1 MSFPKTKKN
10 KFVFNRGSYKSQ
22 CAYMLMLIRSKDMK
36 AWLSFKNEFAGISE
50 EDSYAFYEKLVAFY
64 RGEKL
69 VTQKEVELNPTAPIV
84 NEKKKLAKNSLVNEK
99 LENIKKKKEKKEEA
113 SNNVVELKKVEKKS
127 PAKKAVKKVAKK
139 KTAKKVT
146 KRVSNKKVS
155 KITKKK
161 AA

>member
-1 MSFPKTKKN
+1 
-10 KFVFNRGSYKSQ
+10 
-22 CAYMLMLIRSKDMK
+22 MLIRSKDMK

-127 PAKKAVKKVAKK
+127 PAKKAKKKPAAAKKVTKKKASVKKTVKKVAKK